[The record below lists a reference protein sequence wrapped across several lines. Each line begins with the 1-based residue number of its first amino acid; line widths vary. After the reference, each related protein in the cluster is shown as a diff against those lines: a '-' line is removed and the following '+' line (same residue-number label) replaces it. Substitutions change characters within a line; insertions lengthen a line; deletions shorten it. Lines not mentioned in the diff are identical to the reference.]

1 MTILRWLRFALVP
14 RPAVRTRPPGRRL
27 AVERLE
33 DRLTPSTG
41 GSLDPTFGSGGHVL
55 SSFSNHYDE
64 ADAVT
69 VQADGKIVVAG
80 ITVTSGSRTAD
91 DFLVARYNADG
102 TLDTSFGSGGRTVT
116 DFNRAYDEAFAV
128 ALQPQASAP
137 SKILVA
143 GMVQS
148 AKGDEF
154 GLARY
159 NADGTLDTT
168 FGSKGKVVTDL

>member
-1 MTILRWLRFALVP
+1 MTLARWLRSSFAL
-14 RPAVRTRPPGRRL
+14 RPAARTRLPARRL

-55 SSFSNHYDE
+55 SSFSNHYDA

-80 ITVTSGSRTAD
+80 ITVTSGSRTGD

-102 TLDTSFGSGGRTVT
+102 SLDTSFGSGG
-116 DFNRAYDEAFAV
+116 
-128 ALQPQASAP
+128 
-137 SKILVA
+137 
-143 GMVQS
+143 
-148 AKGDEF
+148 
-154 GLARY
+154 
-159 NADGTLDTT
+159 
-168 FGSKGKVVTDL
+168 